1 MPLEAEQMKIVHI
14 LPGSGGTFYCD
25 NCMRDVSL
33 AMELRKLGNE
43 VIIVPMYLP
52 LFTDMPGFSCDMP
65 VFYGAVNVY
74 LKQKIPLFR
83 RSIPWMETLL
93 NSSVLMKFAAGRAGS
108 TRASGLGGITLSML
122 RGEAGYQASELE
134 KLVIMLGD
142 KIKPDVVHLS
152 NALLLGLVRR
162 IKSELRVP
170 VICSLQD
177 EDTWINAM
185 DEEHSSSAWE
195 LLREKAKDVDAF
207 IPVSNYYADFM
218 LKRLQIPY
226 ELFHVVNIGIDL
238 KGYEAA
244 PITFNPPVI
253 GYISRMSE
261 SSGLG
266 LLVDAFL
273 ILKEDSRLNKLKLHA
288 AGGYTGDDRRFIEGL
303 RKKLTARGLNDDV
316 EFFQDFDRKSRL
328 KFLHSL
334 SILSVPVLQGEAYG
348 TYMIEALASGV
359 PVVQPKLGAFPELIK
374 ATGGG
379 IFYEPN
385 DAVSLAGALLKLLL
399 NSGKAR
405 ELGRQGRKSVERHFS
420 SEGMAVKTMNVYK
433 QCTGMNYR

>member
-1 MPLEAEQMKIVHI
+1 MKIVHI

-52 LFTDMPGFSCDMP
+52 LFSDMPGLSCEMP

-83 RSIPWMETLL
+83 RSMPWMETLL
-93 NSSVLMKFAAGRAGS
+93 NSSVLMKFAARKAGS

-207 IPVSNYYADFM
+207 IPVSNYYAEFM

-226 ELFHVVNIGIDL
+226 ELFHVVNIGLDL
-238 KGYEAA
+238 NGYEAA
-244 PITFNPPVI
+244 PLTFNPPVI
-253 GYISRMSE
+253 GYISRM
-261 SSGLG
+261 
-266 LLVDAFL
+266 
-273 ILKEDSRLNKLKLHA
+273 
-288 AGGYTGDDRRFIEGL
+288 
-303 RKKLTARGLNDDV
+303 
-316 EFFQDFDRKSRL
+316 
-328 KFLHSL
+328 
-334 SILSVPVLQGEAYG
+334 
-348 TYMIEALASGV
+348 
-359 PVVQPKLGAFPELIK
+359 
-374 ATGGG
+374 
-379 IFYEPN
+379 
-385 DAVSLAGALLKLLL
+385 
-399 NSGKAR
+399 
-405 ELGRQGRKSVERHFS
+405 
-420 SEGMAVKTMNVYK
+420 
-433 QCTGMNYR
+433 